1 MSGDKTTAAPQLLPD
16 SPLFGLGYAKPVLRR
31 SYTRISDGIAASE
44 EGEVAEESPVALVYN
59 GRPHAVMMATPADLE
74 DFAVGFTLCEQIV
87 RSVDEISG
95 IDVVRHAQG
104 VELQLE
110 ITEAA
115 AARLASRPRN
125 LVGRTSC
132 GLCGVELISDA
143 LRDIAPLAGGVHIG
157 VEALARAE
165 SALPAR
171 QEWNMETGAM
181 HAAAFATAAGELA
194 VVREDVGRHNAL
206 DKVIGSLGR
215 SRGNTKEGFIVIT
228 SRASYELVQK
238 AAVAG
243 IPLIAAV
250 SRPTGLAIRLA
261 EVTGVALVGLLRN
274 GTANVY
280 ADPNK
285 VLKLDSGSGA
295 AVQAAV
301 R

>member
-1 MSGDKTTAAPQLLPD
+1 
-16 SPLFGLGYAKPVLRR
+16 
-31 SYTRISDGIAASE
+31 
-44 EGEVAEESPVALVYN
+44 
-59 GRPHAVMMATPADLE
+59 
-74 DFAVGFTLCEQIV
+74 
-87 RSVDEISG
+87 
-95 IDVVRHAQG
+95 
-104 VELQLE
+104 
-110 ITEAA
+110 
-115 AARLASRPRN
+115 
-125 LVGRTSC
+125 
-132 GLCGVELISDA
+132 
-143 LRDIAPLAGGVHIG
+143 
-157 VEALARAE
+157 
-165 SALPAR
+165 
-171 QEWNMETGAM
+171 M